1 MRLPEDILRG
11 LEQLEAQFAEA
22 LSVHSA
28 LVGGTFAGTNALRIL
43 NHNKEGLAERGPR
56 AMEQIRQRLVE
67 VGVGEVDGEYFT
79 QAAAAIFKEVMIGP
93 DGSEVKMEM
102 LRSALA
108 HSVSGGGLS
117 LYLLVLT
124 AMQMAKGKEDQES
137 DQDDPPDDMAQPPGS
152 GNSGGARR
160 RRKRRSRRRAATSE
174 DFGEMFGGL
183 GKIDPG

>member
-28 LVGGTFAGTNALRIL
+28 LVGGTIVNAEALRLL
-43 NHNKEGLAERGPR
+43 NQTKEGLAERGPR

-79 QAAAAIFKEVMIGP
+79 QAAATIFKEMIGP

-108 HSVSGGGLS
+108 HSVGGGS
-117 LYLLVLT
+117 LEVVSSFKVLT
-124 AMQMAKGKEDQES
+124 Q
-137 DQDDPPDDMAQPPGS
+137 
-152 GNSGGARR
+152 
-160 RRKRRSRRRAATSE
+160 SR
-174 DFGEMFGGL
+174 
-183 GKIDPG
+183 